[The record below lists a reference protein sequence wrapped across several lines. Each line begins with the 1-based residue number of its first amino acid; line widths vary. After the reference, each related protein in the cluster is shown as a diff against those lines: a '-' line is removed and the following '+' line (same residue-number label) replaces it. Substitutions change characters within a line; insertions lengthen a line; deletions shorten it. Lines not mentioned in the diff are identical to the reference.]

1 MTEIDTTQK
10 CIMNVLKTIN
20 NHFENDM
27 GAWNFVDFSDNILS
41 LSFQGACTNCKKNN
55 HYLKGAIKE
64 MFLEVLPN
72 KELTIKYIKTS
83 INEKQ
88 D

>member
-1 MTEIDTTQK
+1 MREIDTTLK
-10 CIMNVLKTIN
+10 CILKVLKTIN
-20 NHFENDM
+20 DHLENDM
-27 GAWNFVDFSDNILS
+27 GALIFVNFSDNTLS

-64 MFLEVLPN
+64 MFREVIPN
-72 KELTIKYIKTS
+72 KDITIKYINT
-83 INEKQ
+83 NEKQ